1 MQVVF
6 DPAKDA
12 KNIKDHGV
20 SLNRAADFD
29 LDSAMVDVDTRQD
42 YGEIRYHA
50 VGWLDARLYALTF
63 TVPDIDILRAI
74 SPVPQPNTSRGNM
87 PKTNKDFSTPTP
99 DNPEWTTEKFA
110 RARRAV
116 DIPEL
121 QGLLRRG
128 RGPQVK
134 PKKKLV
140 SIRLSAD
147 VVDALR
153 ASGRG
158 WQSRADGV
166 LRAWV
171 KREQLSSK

>member
-1 MQVVF
+1 
-6 DPAKDA
+6 
-12 KNIKDHGV
+12 
-20 SLNRAADFD
+20 
-29 LDSAMVDVDTRQD
+29 
-42 YGEIRYHA
+42 
-50 VGWLDARLYALTF
+50 
-63 TVPDIDILRAI
+63 
-74 SPVPQPNTSRGNM
+74 M
-87 PKTNKDFSTPTP
+87 PKTNKDFSTPTA

-121 QGLLRRG
+121 QGLLKRG

-147 VVDALR
+147 VADALR

-166 LRAWV
+166 LREWV
-171 KREQLSSK
+171 KREQLGSK